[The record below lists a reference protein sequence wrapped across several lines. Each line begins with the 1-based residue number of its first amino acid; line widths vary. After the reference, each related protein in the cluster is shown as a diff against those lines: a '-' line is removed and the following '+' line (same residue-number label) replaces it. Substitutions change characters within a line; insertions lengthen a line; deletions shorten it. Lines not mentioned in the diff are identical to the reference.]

1 MHALWA
7 LSIAMARLPNTP
19 SSLSHPS
26 APPIRSMPARRPVE
40 ARRTRA
46 QNHATTLYIHTHL
59 LTPSC
64 SGCSVR
70 RALRS
75 SFLLLLLV
83 DLLDAV
89 LGLLASHMLSQAAT
103 PHHGIDCRWMD
114 GKTWVPV
121 REAHP
126 KRELPWFQ
134 TTPQSDHSAPRT
146 PFERPSPWQ
155 GVAANSREF
164 SPPGVADLPAVS
176 PFTDAYGQLL
186 WCERAPLRVAHSV
199 RRSRPV
205 WGRSLKDV
213 QCECWARAYREGPR
227 GSRGTGRGGAS
238 YLGK

>member
-40 ARRTRA
+40 SRRTRA

-126 KRELPWFQ
+126 KR
-134 TTPQSDHSAPRT
+134 APMV
-146 PFERPSPWQ
+146 PSPTIARHGRHLNVQVRGKASRPTLGSSRRQ
-155 GVAANSREF
+155 G
-164 SPPGVADLPAVS
+164 SPTFQRCHRCRRP
-176 PFTDAYGQLL
+176 TT
-186 WCERAPLRVAHSV
+186 SV
-199 RRSRPV
+199 RTGAATRRP
-205 WGRSLKDV
+205 WG
-213 QCECWARAYREGPR
+213 EEI
-227 GSRGTGRGGAS
+227 AS
-238 YLGK
+238 SVG